1 MVNRIPTTAFYL
13 LLTTMKNLITGLV
26 VAVLGVS
33 LANAAVFQ
41 PSVTISSNSSISY
54 TTSIDKFLDV
64 YVANHTNAYLETKF
78 SDVEDAITQILDTR
92 TLSDRSVFILEY
104 IHFRVKDWLQVNDD
118 DATNDDDTDTDNG
131 DQARTINVN
140 DYE

>member
-1 MVNRIPTTAFYL
+1 
-13 LLTTMKNLITGLV
+13 MKNLIIGLI

-33 LANAAVFQ
+33 LTNAAVFL
-41 PSVTISSNSSISY
+41 PSVTISSSSSISF
-54 TTSIDKFLDV
+54 TTAIDKFLDL
-64 YVANHTNAYLETKF
+64 YVANHTDAQLQTKF

-92 TLSDRSVFILEY
+92 ALSDRAVFILEY
-104 IHFRVKDWLQVNDD
+104 IHFRVKDRLQVNDD
-118 DATNDDDTDTDNG
+118 DTTNDNDTDTDNG

>member
-1 MVNRIPTTAFYL
+1 
-13 LLTTMKNLITGLV
+13 MKNLIIGLV

-33 LANAAVFQ
+33 LTNAAVFL
-41 PSVTISSNSSISY
+41 PSVTISSSSSISF
-54 TTSIDKFLDV
+54 TTAIDKFLDL
-64 YVANHTNAYLETKF
+64 YVANHTDAQLQTKF

-92 TLSDRSVFILEY
+92 ALSDRAVFILEY
-104 IHFRVKDWLQVNDD
+104 IHFRVKDRLQVNDD
-118 DATNDDDTDTDNG
+118 DTTNDNDTDTDNG

>member
-1 MVNRIPTTAFYL
+1 
-13 LLTTMKNLITGLV
+13 MKNLIIGLV

-33 LANAAVFQ
+33 LTNAAVFL
-41 PSVTISSNSSISY
+41 PSVTISSSSSISF
-54 TTSIDKFLDV
+54 TTAIDKFLDL
-64 YVANHTNAYLETKF
+64 YVANHTDAQLQTKF

-118 DATNDDDTDTDNG
+118 DATNDTDTDND